1 MMTARTHDLFA
12 FASLLTVIVVFPPAA
27 VTLPTLMTSVVGNV
41 VGALAPDMDQASNRL
56 WDLLPGGNWV
66 GKVFRNLFIG
76 HRTISHSL
84 LGAFLFYKLLEFGLP
99 RIFNPTTVD
108 VSILMASMMIGFI
121 SHLVADGLTKEGI
134 PLFFPLPLKIGFP
147 PIKFMRVT
155 TGSFVENWIVL
166 PAVVGYILWVVQQNQ
181 GVFLTLFR
189 NIKA

>member
-1 MMTARTHDLFA
+1 
-12 FASLLTVIVVFPPAA
+12 
-27 VTLPTLMTSVVGNV
+27 
-41 VGALAPDMDQASNRL
+41 
-56 WDLLPGGNWV
+56 
-66 GKVFRNLFIG
+66 
-76 HRTISHSL
+76 
-84 LGAFLFYKLLEFGLP
+84 
-99 RIFNPTTVD
+99 
-108 VSILMASMMIGFI
+108 MASMMIGFI